1 VPAHAEGHRIS
12 AFGSAPASRAA
23 LGSERVQ
30 CRATALSRRAAST
43 TLCLIRGFVR
53 SLSSRSFR
61 CCLGVAVTV
70 AVCAIPTTRTTE
82 AQGRTA
88 VGVGVGRV
96 AIPVSFGPVSVSL
109 DPEAADAT
117 SQTGRDQ
124 PVLTE
129 LDLDI
134 ARAHPGATIHLAPG
148 RYTAIHDFSVRH
160 GWVTISGRGDA
171 SPPVIDGAQLW
182 GAQYLRLDDV
192 RFSSELSIDHS
203 TVHQYAQ
210 PASHVVLENS
220 TVDCSSTQA
229 DPSTE
234 GVGIRGGSQDIT
246 LAGDTIRDCHTG
258 LGSIPQDRF
267 SRNIDI
273 FQCTFEHFT
282 GQAIDLG
289 GLSGVRISHSV
300 IAHIFDPKRVVHN
313 DGILFFGNDRNIV
326 ITDNVLADSRNQLI
340 LLTDPYRGR
349 YDHTSINKHIVNSGN
364 VIYGAGA
371 VAVQD
376 QGGDDVE
383 FIHNTMWHNHF
394 GSLWL
399 LRSEV
404 SGRRPAQ
411 TLILGNLIQ
420 GLIFYRAAP
429 TVEAYNLIDGAQ
441 GRSAAGH
448 DDLEDLD
455 PRFVSARLGDF
466 RLRVDSPARDA
477 SSGSAVHR
485 YLLRSRFAPS
495 VVVNARDQ
503 SIGAQQPGDQAL
515 SVGPPMRASN
525 FIM

>member
-1 VPAHAEGHRIS
+1 VTRSI
-12 AFGSAPASRAA
+12 A
-23 LGSERVQ
+23 LV
-30 CRATALSRRAAST
+30 ST
-43 TLCLIRGFVR
+43 HYPFCIRGPVQ
-53 SLSSRSFR
+53 SLSSRRSR
-61 CCLGVAVTV
+61 CYLRLAVA
-70 AVCAIPTTRTTE
+70 AVVCSIPTTTSTV
-82 AQGRTA
+82 AQGRPLN
-88 VGVGVGRV
+88 GEGVGRA
-96 AIPVSFGPVSVSL
+96 AIPVSLGPVSVSL

-117 SQTGRDQ
+117 SQTGRGQ

-134 ARAHPGATIHLAPG
+134 ARAHPGATIHLASG
-148 RYTAIHDFSVRH
+148 RYTAIHDFSTRH

-171 SPPVIDGAQLW
+171 SPPVIDGAELW

-192 RFSSELSIDHS
+192 RFSSEVSIDHS

-220 TVDCSSTQA
+220 IVDCSSTQTK
-229 DPSTE
+229 PFTE
-234 GVGIRGGSQDIT
+234 GVGIRGGSLDIT
-246 LAGDTIRDCHTG
+246 LDGDTVRNCGTG
-258 LGSIPQDRF
+258 LGSIAQDRF
-267 SRNIDI
+267 SRNIEI
-273 FQCTFEHFT
+273 SQCTFEYFT

-300 IAHIFDPKRVVHN
+300 IAHIFDPKRVAHN

-349 YDHTSINKHIVNSGN
+349 YDHTSINKHIVIAGN

-371 VAVQD
+371 VAIQD
-376 QGGDDVE
+376 QGGADVD
-383 FIHNTMWHNHF
+383 FVQNTMWHNHF

-404 SGRRPAQ
+404 SGRRPAE

-420 GLIFYRAAP
+420 GLLFYGAAP

-441 GRSAAGH
+441 GDSAIGH
-448 DDLEDLD
+448 DDLENLN
-455 PRFVSARLGDF
+455 PRFVSIRRGDF
-466 RLRVDSPARDA
+466 RLSAGSPARGA
-477 SSGSAVHR
+477 SSAGAIRR
-485 YLLRSRFAPS
+485 YLKRSKFATS
-495 VVVNARDQ
+495 VIVNNPGE
-503 SIGAQQPGDQAL
+503 SIGAQQPGQRAI
-515 SVGPPMRASN
+515 SIGPPMRASN